1 MGKHSGRHAFKDKLI
16 SLGYADLT
24 DDVIENAFGKFKI
37 LADKKKHIYDEDIIA
52 LVDDSLVLDN
62 KANTIVLKS
71 LKVFAGTGEPQKADM
86 TLDVNGQI
94 KSATETGDGPVDAI
108 FKCIKNLYPHDVNLQ
123 LYQVHAVTEGTDAQ
137 ATVSVRIEEN
147 GKTTVGQAA
156 DTDTLVAS
164 ANAYIAALN
173 KMILKREKT
182 APAMEQE
189 KEKMRGIQM
198 GLFDKVKKIWS
209 QDMAIDLGT
218 ANTLVVVKGQGVV
231 LNEPSV
237 VAIVEQAGKKQVL
250 AVGDEAKTMLGRTPG
265 NIEAIRPLRDGV
277 IADFIVTEEMIKHFI
292 KKVHKGRSFANPRIL
307 ICVPTGSTPVER
319 KAIQDSALAAG
330 ARRVQLIEEPIAAA
344 IGANLPISEATGSMV
359 VDIGGGTSEIAV
371 MSLGGLVYSKSLRV
385 AGDAMDGAMANYM
398 RKEYNLMIGD
408 STAEKIK
415 KEIGT
420 AIPTN
425 DNTYP
430 VKGRDLRSGTPKEVN
445 ITEEDTAE
453 ALNDILREMVNGIKD
468 ALEATPPELS
478 ADLVD
483 MGLTLTGGGAL
494 LKNIDKRFSK
504 ETGLPVHIAEDPL
517 SCVAVGTGKALDQ
530 EQTFSTMMTE
540 Y

>member
-1 MGKHSGRHAFKDKLI
+1 MANWLTNI
-16 SLGYADLT
+16 S
-24 DDVIENAFGKFKI
+24 
-37 LADKKKHIYDEDIIA
+37 
-52 LVDDSLVLDN
+52 
-62 KANTIVLKS
+62 
-71 LKVFAGTGEPQKADM
+71 
-86 TLDVNGQI
+86 
-94 KSATETGDGPVDAI
+94 
-108 FKCIKNLYPHDVNLQ
+108 
-123 LYQVHAVTEGTDAQ
+123 
-137 ATVSVRIEEN
+137 SV
-147 GKTTVGQAA
+147 
-156 DTDTLVAS
+156 
-164 ANAYIAALN
+164 
-173 KMILKREKT
+173 
-182 APAMEQE
+182 
-189 KEKMRGIQM
+189 
-198 GLFDKVKKIWS
+198 WS

-218 ANTLVVVKGQGVV
+218 ANTLVVLKGQGVV

-237 VAIVEQAGKKQVL
+237 VAIAENGGKKTVL

-265 NIEAIRPLRDGV
+265 NISAIRPLRDGV

-292 KKVHKGRSFANPRIL
+292 KKVHKNKTFANPRIL

-344 IGANLPISEATGSMV
+344 IGAGLPISEATGSMV
-359 VDIGGGTSEIAV
+359 VDIGGGTTEIAV

-385 AGDAMDGAMANYM
+385 AGDAMDAALVNYM

-420 AIPTN
+420 AIPSN
-425 DNTYP
+425 SNVYA

-453 ALNDILREMVNGIKD
+453 ALNDILKDMVDGIKG
-468 ALEATPPELS
+468 ALENTPPELS

-504 ETGLPVHIAEDPL
+504 ETGLPVFIADDPL
-517 SCVAVGTGKALDQ
+517 ACVAIGTGKALEQ
-530 EQTFSTMMTE
+530 EETFSTMLSE

>member
-1 MGKHSGRHAFKDKLI
+1 MSKWF
-16 SLGYADLT
+16 
-24 DDVIENAFGKFKI
+24 
-37 LADKKKHIYDEDIIA
+37 
-52 LVDDSLVLDN
+52 
-62 KANTIVLKS
+62 
-71 LKVFAGTGEPQKADM
+71 
-86 TLDVNGQI
+86 
-94 KSATETGDGPVDAI
+94 
-108 FKCIKNLYPHDVNLQ
+108 KNL
-123 LYQVHAVTEGTDAQ
+123 T
-137 ATVSVRIEEN
+137 S
-147 GKTTVGQAA
+147 
-156 DTDTLVAS
+156 
-164 ANAYIAALN
+164 
-173 KMILKREKT
+173 
-182 APAMEQE
+182 
-189 KEKMRGIQM
+189 
-198 GLFDKVKKIWS
+198 IWS

-218 ANTLVVVKGQGVV
+218 ANTLVVLKGQGVV

-237 VAIVEQAGKKQVL
+237 VAIAENNGKKTVL

-265 NIEAIRPLRDGV
+265 NISAIRPLRDGV

-292 KKVHKGRSFANPRIL
+292 KKVHKNKTFANPRIL

-344 IGANLPISEATGSMV
+344 IGAGLPISEATGSMV
-359 VDIGGGTSEIAV
+359 VDIGGGTTEIAV
-371 MSLGGLVYSKSLRV
+371 MSLGGLVYSKSLRI
-385 AGDAMDGAMANYM
+385 AGDAMDTALVSYM
-398 RKEYNLMIGD
+398 RKEYNLLIGD

-420 AIPTN
+420 AIPSN
-425 DNTYP
+425 NNTYA

-453 ALNDILREMVNGIKD
+453 ALNDILKDMVNGIKD
-468 ALEATPPELS
+468 ALENTPPELS

-504 ETGLPVHIAEDPL
+504 ETGLPVFIADDPL
-517 SCVAVGTGKALDQ
+517 ACVAIGTGKALDQ
-530 EQTFSTMMTE
+530 EETFSTMLSE

>member
-1 MGKHSGRHAFKDKLI
+1 MTKWFKSI
-16 SLGYADLT
+16 T
-24 DDVIENAFGKFKI
+24 N
-37 LADKKKHIYDEDIIA
+37 
-52 LVDDSLVLDN
+52 
-62 KANTIVLKS
+62 
-71 LKVFAGTGEPQKADM
+71 
-86 TLDVNGQI
+86 
-94 KSATETGDGPVDAI
+94 
-108 FKCIKNLYPHDVNLQ
+108 
-123 LYQVHAVTEGTDAQ
+123 
-137 ATVSVRIEEN
+137 
-147 GKTTVGQAA
+147 
-156 DTDTLVAS
+156 
-164 ANAYIAALN
+164 
-173 KMILKREKT
+173 
-182 APAMEQE
+182 
-189 KEKMRGIQM
+189 
-198 GLFDKVKKIWS
+198 IWS

-218 ANTLVVVKGQGVV
+218 ANTLVVLKGQGVV

-237 VAIVEQAGKKQVL
+237 VAIADNNGKKTVL

-265 NIEAIRPLRDGV
+265 NISAIRPLRDGV

-292 KKVHKGRSFANPRIL
+292 KKVHKNSTFANPRIL

-344 IGANLPISEATGSMV
+344 IGAGLPISEATGSMV
-359 VDIGGGTSEIAV
+359 VDIGGGTTEIAI
-371 MSLGGLVYSKSLRV
+371 MSLGGLVYSRSLRI
-385 AGDAMDGAMANYM
+385 AGDAMDTALINYM

-420 AIPTN
+420 AIPSN
-425 DNTYP
+425 NNTYA

-453 ALNDILREMVNGIKD
+453 ALNDILKEMVDGIKN
-468 ALEATPPELS
+468 ALENTPPELS

-504 ETGLPVHIAEDPL
+504 ETGLPVYIANDPL
-517 SCVAVGTGKALDQ
+517 ACVAIGTGKALDN
-530 EQTFSTMMTE
+530 EETFSTMLSE